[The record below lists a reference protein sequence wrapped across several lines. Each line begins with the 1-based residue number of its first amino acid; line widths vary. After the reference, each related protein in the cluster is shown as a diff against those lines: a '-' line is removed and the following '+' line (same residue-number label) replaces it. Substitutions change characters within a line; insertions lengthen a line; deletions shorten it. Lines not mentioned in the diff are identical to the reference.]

1 MEFRRAESAELDRVR
16 GFYWA
21 LIDIM
26 EGGEFDPGW
35 RKGIYPSDA
44 ELRKS
49 LDAGELYVLEDE
61 GAIAAAVII
70 NNEYNPGYEGLP
82 WRVDAP
88 PERVFM
94 LHTLGVAPAMQG
106 RGVAKRVVAECL
118 ATAREKG
125 AECVRLDVLGG
136 NEPAEK
142 LYLAMGFYFVE
153 AKTMYYED
161 TGWTE
166 FRMFE
171 YKL

>member
-1 MEFRRAESAELDRVR
+1 MEFRLAKPEEFARVR
-16 GFYWA
+16 DFYWA
-21 LIDIM
+21 FIDVM

-35 RKGIYPSDA
+35 RKGVYPSDA
-44 ELRKS
+44 ELTNALGRGE
-49 LDAGELYVLEDE
+49 LYILEDAGE
-61 GAIAAAVII
+61 IAAAVII

-82 WRVDAP
+82 WRVEAA

-94 LHTLGVAPAMQG
+94 LHALGVDPARQG

-118 ATAREKG
+118 AAAREKG

-142 LYLAMGFYFVE
+142 LYLAMGFYFIE
-153 AKTMYYED
+153 AKTMFYED

-171 YKL
+171 YAY